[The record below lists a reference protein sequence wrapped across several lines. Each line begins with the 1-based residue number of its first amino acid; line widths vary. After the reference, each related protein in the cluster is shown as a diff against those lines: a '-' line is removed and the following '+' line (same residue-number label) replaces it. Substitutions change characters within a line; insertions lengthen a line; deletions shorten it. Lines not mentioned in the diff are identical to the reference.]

1 MFASYRGLP
10 PKYTSREPRPPMKLM
25 MPFAWLRCCDGV
37 MSGMSAM
44 TGERNRAMERF
55 MRMTVTIMSARI
67 SFAMEKGMRMKKT
80 AARIEPTR
88 M

>member
-1 MFASYRGLP
+1 MTPLAL
-10 PKYTSREPRPPMKLM
+10 L
-25 MPFAWLRCCDGV
+25 LCCDGV

-55 MRMTVTIMSARI
+55 MRMMVTIMRASI
-67 SFAMEKGMRMKKT
+67 SFAIETGMRMKKA